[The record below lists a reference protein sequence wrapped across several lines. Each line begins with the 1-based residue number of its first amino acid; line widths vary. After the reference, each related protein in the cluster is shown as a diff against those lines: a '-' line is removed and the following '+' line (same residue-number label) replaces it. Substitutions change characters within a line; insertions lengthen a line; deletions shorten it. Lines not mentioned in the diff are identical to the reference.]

1 MSQRLIIG
9 TRGSLL
15 AMTQTNLVADELR
28 AAHPSLTVEL
38 CKISTT
44 GDRRQDV
51 PLPQIG
57 AKGLFTEELEQA
69 LLDGRID
76 LAVHSAKDLPTEMPE
91 RLTLGCVP
99 QREDPRD
106 AFLAAT
112 VSRLEDLPDGAL
124 IGTSSLRRQAQLA
137 HLRPDFKFTALR
149 GNIDTRIKKLQRGD
163 CHATLLAAAGLN
175 RAGLAD
181 QITHHLDVDQ
191 FVPAPGQGCLG
202 LQSRDDDER
211 VNGLLAPLHHA
222 PSARALGAERAITTQ
237 LEGGCRAP
245 IGVLVEV
252 EADQLRCHAVVAMPD
267 GSRLV
272 RATTQNTSVEE
283 LIKETVD
290 ILVTGGAREIIQH
303 CRSMESET

>member
-1 MSQRLIIG
+1 MPERLVIG

-15 AMTQTNLVADELR
+15 ALTQTNGVADALRRAHPKLEVELR
-28 AAHPSLTVEL
+28 T
-38 CKISTT
+38 ISTK
-44 GDRRQDV
+44 GDRRQDI

-69 LLDGRID
+69 LIAGRID

-91 RLTLGCVP
+91 QLTLGCVP
-99 QREDPRD
+99 KREDPRD

-112 VSRLEDLPDGAL
+112 VSRIEDLPEGAI

-137 HLRPDFKFTALR
+137 HWRGDFEFTALR

-163 CHATLLAAAGLN
+163 CDATLLAAAGLN
-175 RAGLAD
+175 RSGLAG
-181 QITHHLDVDQ
+181 QITHFLDVDQ
-191 FVPAPGQGCLG
+191 MVPAPGQGCLA
-202 LQSRDDDER
+202 LQSRVVDER
-211 VNGLLAPLHHA
+211 VNGLLARLHDE
-222 PSARALGAERAITTQ
+222 PSAIALGAERAITAQ

-252 EADQLRCHAVVAMPD
+252 DGQRLCGHAVVAMPD

-272 RATTQNTSVEE
+272 RAATQTDSVDR
-283 LIKETVD
+283 LIRETVD
-290 ILVTGGAREIIQH
+290 TLVAGGAREIIAH
-303 CRSMESET
+303 CRSSAP